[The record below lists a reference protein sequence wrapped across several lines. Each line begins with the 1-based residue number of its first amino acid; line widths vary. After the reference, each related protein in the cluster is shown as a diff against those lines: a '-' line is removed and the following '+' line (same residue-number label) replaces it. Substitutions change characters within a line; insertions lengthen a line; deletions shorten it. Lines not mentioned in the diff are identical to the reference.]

1 MWYMNYISIKLFLKG
16 LPEFPGGPV
25 VKNGLPL
32 QGVQV
37 GFLVRELRSHMVQP
51 NAKECSD

>member
-32 QGVQV
+32 QG
-37 GFLVRELRSHMVQP
+37 E
-51 NAKECSD
+51 